1 MYRVLANFPLVGALE
16 VCPYKL
22 RLQNWDTPTCILL
35 PGVLEKRNY
44 QNQAMNGDKG
54 LKATGLQILVVTA
67 FLSLKLLLDHNMG
80 GGGWNEIDVLPLAK
94 QYVDPSWIPG
104 DWYLNQPPGYRR
116 LFQTIFGRLIVAWGF
131 LATSL
136 IGRLFCYGLLASG
149 LVLLG
154 RKLSLSLPSLLLA
167 VGLFI
172 YVDRTQGA
180 IAGEWLVGGLEAK
193 SIAYGLLL
201 LAMGLML
208 EGRDRWMAFLLGLS
222 TSFHVLVGSWAFVA
236 AVGWLM
242 LRRRKHFWDIRH
254 LASILL
260 IYLGASAFAVEPVL
274 KQLFTPTPTASVQAS
289 YIYVFL
295 RLPHHLNPLS
305 WELEDWIKPL
315 VYLLVLT
322 LSVGILQRQ
331 HQQQSTPMSEKLLL
345 TRLSTDDPPKSPL
358 TRGTWSGLVPPLLS
372 RARGDRTKSFLKR
385 GTLGGFVPPLLRGA
399 RGDRILSDTS
409 QTSSKQLSEQYATC
423 MGLVEFTLLT
433 LVPFLLGLVIA
444 PFDSQ
449 GKLLQY
455 YPFRLGDI
463 MLPLNTCLLFAC
475 ALQQHFTGKRQRVFS
490 LVCIVLLSL
499 ACTVQAVSFHRQLLA
514 LSHFPSAEQEV
525 DPQWKDMCAWVRR
538 HTPQDAVVISSP
550 GKLVNFAWLSERPT
564 LAKFKLLP
572 QTNARILDWYK
583 RLEDL
588 SGDLYPWPRV
598 PTTKDK
604 RKEIRKKLITAYD
617 RLTTAQVEDLM
628 VKYQADYFVTRV
640 EHQLALPLAYRNS
653 LYILYGKTSS

>member
-1 MYRVLANFPLVGALE
+1 
-16 VCPYKL
+16 
-22 RLQNWDTPTCILL
+22 
-35 PGVLEKRNY
+35 
-44 QNQAMNGDKG
+44 
-54 LKATGLQILVVTA
+54 
-67 FLSLKLLLDHNMG
+67 
-80 GGGWNEIDVLPLAK
+80 
-94 QYVDPSWIPG
+94 
-104 DWYLNQPPGYRR
+104 
-116 LFQTIFGRLIVAWGF
+116 
-131 LATSL
+131 
-136 IGRLFCYGLLASG
+136 
-149 LVLLG
+149 
-154 RKLSLSLPSLLLA
+154 
-167 VGLFI
+167 
-172 YVDRTQGA
+172 
-180 IAGEWLVGGLEAK
+180 
-193 SIAYGLLL
+193 
-201 LAMGLML
+201 
-208 EGRDRWMAFLLGLS
+208 
-222 TSFHVLVGSWAFVA
+222 
-236 AVGWLM
+236 
-242 LRRRKHFWDIRH
+242 
-254 LASILL
+254 
-260 IYLGASAFAVEPVL
+260 
-274 KQLFTPTPTASVQAS
+274 
-289 YIYVFL
+289 
-295 RLPHHLNPLS
+295 
-305 WELEDWIKPL
+305 
-315 VYLLVLT
+315 
-322 LSVGILQRQ
+322 
-331 HQQQSTPMSEKLLL
+331 
-345 TRLSTDDPPKSPL
+345 
-358 TRGTWSGLVPPLLS
+358 
-372 RARGDRTKSFLKR
+372 
-385 GTLGGFVPPLLRGA
+385 
-399 RGDRILSDTS
+399 
-409 QTSSKQLSEQYATC
+409 

-499 ACTVQAVSFHRQLLA
+499 ACTVQAVSFQKQLLA

-538 HTPQDAVVISSP
+538 QTPQDALVISSP

-588 SGDLYPWPRV
+588 SGTLYPWPRV

-653 LYILYGKTSS
+653 LYILYGKTSR